1 MEELRGNLQ
10 NQRWNGEIKK
20 SPFLYRSGLTW
31 KEERGKTSG
40 VLALKKMVISHQ
52 IDNMEIMIL
61 EGLYKYHYLGG
72 YMLRKYISNQEKK
85 PELERGALRKRL
97 RWMIEKGL
105 VRQFE
110 FFDGLNGSSFIYSLD
125 ESGLRFLRMM
135 NGKKVSDELPEMK
148 PEQVLN
154 DLVCNQFLI
163 SLQGQYPVKIRDV
176 EVGEESSFFMTLPAG
191 DDVEVYVFAVRDSG
205 HYKKYF
211 LRHLRKIMESKRQDI
226 DVSVFVFCETEYQA
240 MKCAKFKGGDASLAN
255 MDVYYMLDT
264 FGVSEDVLGKL
275 IEILPGYDYTEKQM
289 FRLEI

>member
-1 MEELRGNLQ
+1 MEVLRRDLH
-10 NQRWNGEIKK
+10 NQGWSGEIKK

-31 KEERGKTSG
+31 KEERGKSSG
-40 VLALKKMVISHQ
+40 VFALKKMVISHQ
-52 IDNMEIMIL
+52 IDNLEIMIL
-61 EGLYKYHYLGG
+61 EGLYQYHYLGG
-72 YMLRKYISNQEKK
+72 YMLRKYISIQEKR
-85 PELERGALRKRL
+85 PELGREGLRKRL

-110 FFDGLNGSSFIYSLD
+110 FFDGVNGSSFIYSLD
-125 ESGLRFLRMM
+125 ESGLRFLRMIK
-135 NGKKVSDELPEMK
+135 GKKVSDELPEMK

-163 SLQGQYPVKIRDV
+163 SLQGQYSTKVRDV
-176 EVGEESSFFMTLPAG
+176 EVGEENSFLMTLPAG
-191 DDVEVYVFAVRDSG
+191 EEVEVYVFAVRDSG

-211 LRHLRKIMESKRQDI
+211 LHHLRKIMESKRQDI
-226 DVSVFVFCETEYQA
+226 GVSVFVFCETEYQA
-240 MKCAKFKGGDASLAN
+240 MQCAKFKGGDVLLAD

-275 IEILPGYDYTEKQM
+275 IGILPGYDYTEKQM